1 MDKQDIYNI
10 YKNKRYALI
19 ISASISMSIIL
30 FLLVLKIVYKFD
42 FFVFVIFLLIV
53 ASLYKAAHYY
63 FWNCPNCGESLG
75 PNISRKVCYKCGT
88 IFNEDNRSDLN
99 VKDLY
104 SAYKTIDKNKYSE
117 NFVQI
122 EKILTNDLNIQKE
135 TNLNISFQID
145 DAIEKGNAP
154 PKLTDEEQ
162 SIVRIIKSLQII
174 LVFSFLLFLLLNI
187 YYQIE
192 YRIRFLS
199 LGIIGILPLLE
210 YIQSNYTREVRSMW
224 LFKEQENEYAFAL
237 TRGSNLF
244 LFMLAEIVCLFYII

>member
-1 MDKQDIYNI
+1 MDRQDIYKI

-53 ASLYKAAHYY
+53 ASLYKAVHYY

-88 IFNEDNRSDLN
+88 IFYEDNRSDLN

-104 SAYKTIDKNKYSE
+104 SAYKTIDKNKYSD

-122 EKILTNDLNIQKE
+122 ENILSNDLYA
-135 TNLNISFQID
+135 SFSSTI
-145 DAIEKGNAP
+145 ATIY
-154 PKLTDEEQ
+154 Q
-162 SIVRIIKSLQII
+162 S
-174 LVFSFLLFLLLNI
+174 
-187 YYQIE
+187 
-192 YRIRFLS
+192 
-199 LGIIGILPLLE
+199 P
-210 YIQSNYTREVRSMW
+210 
-224 LFKEQENEYAFAL
+224 
-237 TRGSNLF
+237 
-244 LFMLAEIVCLFYII
+244 

>member
-1 MDKQDIYNI
+1 MDIQDIYKF
-10 YKNKRYALI
+10 YSNKRLALI
-19 ISASISMSIIL
+19 VLSSISISIVLFIL
-30 FLLVLKIVYKFD
+30 ILKTIYKFD
-42 FFVFVIFLLIV
+42 FFIFVIFLLIV
-53 ASLYKAAHYY
+53 ASLYKAIHYY
-63 FWNCPNCGESLG
+63 VWNCPNCGESLG

-88 IFNEDNRSDLN
+88 IFNDDNRSDLN

-104 SAYKTIDKNKYSE
+104 SAYKTIDKDKYSE

-122 EKILTNDLNIQKE
+122 ENILNNNLNLQKE
-135 TNLNISFQID
+135 NNSNISFQID
-145 DAIEKGNAP
+145 DAIEKENAP

-237 TRGSNLF
+237 TRGGNLF